1 MENNKERNMEL
12 ENSNN
17 SANSKNSGSDN
28 VWMPLSNDWNKERLE
43 TLKKMFPDLFT
54 NEGKLNINELK
65 KVVDP
70 ASVSETERYEFRWFG
85 KSAAKRN
92 AFSPSNA
99 TLIFDEKRSVNPSE
113 TENLIIEGENLEV
126 LKLLSTAYREKVKCI
141 YIDPPYNTGKDF
153 VYSDN
158 YSQDKK
164 AYWEDAGVTEEGL
177 KIDTNTETDGRYHSN
192 WLNMMY
198 SRLLIARQLLTE
210 DGVVM
215 ISIDDNEVHHLRKL
229 CEEIFGEE
237 NFIASLIWEKGR
249 KNDSRFFSI
258 GHEYIMIYAMDRN
271 YLQEK
276 DTYWR
281 EEKPGAREIYDE
293 YVRLKKIH
301 GQDFAAME
309 NGIKT
314 FYSSLSKNHPS
325 KKLQRYSNIDK
336 WGIWRD
342 DNMSLP
348 REGHI
353 YDLLHPNGKVCAMPP
368 DGWRFDHETMLMK
381 IEDGYVEFRNDH
393 TQPPFRKTYLV
404 REDINEPMSEEDNN
418 DNGYEDEEET
428 EEIGIQVAG
437 TYFYRSG
444 LQATNEL
451 QRLFK
456 KKKLFNNPKDHQ
468 VLERLI
474 RYCTQ
479 DDKECL
485 VMDFFGGSGTTL
497 HSILELNKSD
507 NGNRKCILVQ
517 IPEILEAK
525 TAACKAGY
533 KKISDITIERNK
545 RVVEKIIE
553 EKKKEQP
560 DLFTN
565 VHKEDVIKGL
575 GFKVFKL
582 VKSNFPRVEFAPDP
596 EKTTEENIELLKKY
610 IRDKEAQLITAFNR
624 DELVTEILIKNGFTL
639 NYALTKQDEF
649 KKNEIFFATD
659 GEKETLICLDVLID
673 METVEY
679 FKKHTHQK
687 FICLERA
694 LDTTKKWNLKHY
706 LGEKFKA
713 F

>member
-1 MENNKERNMEL
+1 MENIN
-12 ENSNN
+12 
-17 SANSKNSGSDN
+17 DY
-28 VWMPLSNDWNKERLE
+28 MPLSNDWNKERLE

-70 ASVSETERYEFRWFG
+70 ESISETERYEFRWFG
-85 KSAAKRN
+85 KSAAKRK

-99 TLIFDEKRSVNPSE
+99 TLVFDEKRSVNASE

-164 AYWEDAGVTEEGL
+164 GYWEDAGVTEEGL

-198 SRLLIARQLLTE
+198 SRLLIARQLLRE
-210 DGVVM
+210 DGVIF
-215 ISIDDNEVHHLRKL
+215 ISIDDNEIINLSKVLN
-229 CEEIFGEE
+229 EVFGEE
-237 NFIASLIWEKGR
+237 NYVGTFIWR
-249 KNDSRFFSI
+249 KKEGGGQTDDFFVRE
-258 GHEYIMIYAMDRN
+258 HEYIVVYRKS
-271 YLQEK
+271 ES
-276 DTYWR
+276 
-281 EEKPGAREIYDE
+281 
-293 YVRLKKIH
+293 
-301 GQDFAAME
+301 F
-309 NGIKT
+309 
-314 FYSSLSKNHPS
+314 
-325 KKLQRYSNIDK
+325 
-336 WGIWRD
+336 IWRD
-342 DNMSLP
+342 EELFNSDTSFNKEDEKGKYKAVKLAKWGTGARKEDRPTMHFP
-348 REGHI
+348 I
-353 YDLLHPNGKVCAMPP
+353 KDPNEKNVYPVAP
-368 DGWRFDHETMLMK
+368 DGNPGRWRIGKSRMQNL
-381 IEDGYVEFRNDH
+381 IE
-393 TQPPFRKTYLV
+393 
-404 REDINEPMSEEDNN
+404 
-418 DNGYEDEEET
+418 
-428 EEIGIQVAG
+428 
-437 TYFYRSG
+437 
-444 LQATNEL
+444 NEL
-451 QRLFK
+451 IHWEEKNGNFIPYEKVYYDENEVKVIKDRSIIFDETSTAEGTNALTDLFGVK
-456 KKKLFNNPKDHQ
+456 DIFENPKPPQ
-468 VLERLI
+468 LIQFLI
-474 RYCTQ
+474 RNNT
-479 DDKECL
+479 DAGDL
-485 VMDFFGGSGTTL
+485 ILDFFGGSGSTGHAIFSQNITD
-497 HSILELNKSD
+497 KKD
-507 NGNRKCILVQ
+507 RQFILVQ
-517 IPEILEAK
+517 FPERTTEKSEAF
-525 TAACKAGY
+525 KAGY

-545 RVVEKIIE
+545 RVVERIIE

-565 VHKEDVIKGL
+565 GHKEDAIKGL

-639 NYALTKQDEF
+639 NYTLTKQEEF

-659 GEKETLICLDVLID
+659 GEKETLICLDISID
-673 METVEY
+673 METVEH
-679 FKKHTHQK
+679 FKKHNTQK

-706 LGEKFKA
+706 LGDKFNA